1 MTDKPRVTI
10 SFDEEVFEKVLAMRG
25 KPEHARKSI
34 SKIVNEL
41 LEKELKDRADK
52 TA

>member
-10 SFDEEVFEKVLAMRG
+10 SFEKEVFDKVLAMRG

-41 LEKELKDRADK
+41 LEKEMKDREGK